1 LFYFITPG
9 NSAGGRPD
17 LSGSP
22 VSGKVDKALG
32 ILKVTSWK
40 LAFLIEALFYLV
52 IPSKLTGVHPD

>member
-1 LFYFITPG
+1 MLVIPA

-32 ILKVTSWK
+32 ILKATSWE
-40 LAFLIEALFYLV
+40 LAFLIEALFYLSN
-52 IPSKLTGVHPD
+52 PW